1 MLIDLFERA
10 DTSEFSYNIKRSLT
24 VSQEIIDYFDF
35 LGKIIAKAL
44 LDNIT
49 LNLCFNK
56 IIYKLIL
63 GEKINFE
70 DLIFIDKPVLK
81 ILIIFLALLFS

>member
-1 MLIDLFERA
+1 M
-10 DTSEFSYNIKRSLT
+10 
-24 VSQEIIDYFDF
+24 SQEIIDYFDF

-70 DLIFIDKPVLK
+70 DLMFIDKPVLK
-81 ILIIFLALLFS
+81 YNN

>member
-1 MLIDLFERA
+1 
-10 DTSEFSYNIKRSLT
+10 LT
-24 VSQEIIDYFDF
+24 VSSKILEYYNF

-63 GEKINFE
+63 GEKIKFE
-70 DLIFIDKPVLK
+70 DIVFIDKPVK
-81 ILIIFLALLFS
+81 